1 MERASA
7 QTMAVTVALVSA
19 CGLGMLWTRAR
30 YDNLERLRAYRSALG
45 EQGVERNGEPPT
57 TERVRERAVELAQE
71 RGVSAR
77 DVTVESE
84 DVDGLPGPLGATQAG
99 ASVLRVVRVRSR
111 QYTIRGFARSAW
123 WLWSLEEPIDTRFS
137 VRLSV
142 TMPPSLGENPPSFG
156 ERNLGSPEP
165 AAGRG
170 M

>member
-1 MERASA
+1 MERASV
-7 QTMAVTVALVSA
+7 QTMVVTLGILSA

-30 YDNLERLRAYRSALG
+30 YDNLERLRAYRSAVS
-45 EQGVERNGEPPT
+45 EQGGERNGDPPT
-57 TERVRERAVELAQE
+57 IERVRDRALELAQE
-71 RGVSAR
+71 RGVTVR

-111 QYTIRGFARSAW
+111 QYTIRGSARSAW
-123 WLWSLEEPIDTRFS
+123 GPWSLEEPIDTRFS

-142 TMPPSLGENPPSFG
+142 TMPPSLGENPPSLG
-156 ERNLGSPEP
+156 EQNLGSPEP
-165 AAGRG
+165 AVGRG